1 MGAVVLES
9 FEDLVELEVEGGVMR
24 CLAPLIRDVQVRAV
38 PSEDVD
44 ALPLV
49 IFCRLVRRGLAFHSP
64 RVFPMDRRSLII
76 PHMVLTNDQLET
88 RAVL

>member
-1 MGAVVLES
+1 MGAVALES
-9 FEDLVELEVEGGVMR
+9 FDDLVELEVEGGVMR
-24 CLAPLIRDVQVRAV
+24 CLAPLVRDVQVRAV

-49 IFCRLVRRGLAFHSP
+49 IFRRLRTLPRFAPCR
-64 RVFPMDRRSLII
+64 
-76 PHMVLTNDQLET
+76 

>member
-1 MGAVVLES
+1 MGAVALES
-9 FEDLVELEVEGGVMR
+9 FEDLVELEVEGGVMG

-49 IFCRLVRRGLAFHSP
+49 IFRRLAARTMAGQP
-64 RVFPMDRRSLII
+64 SLI
-76 PHMVLTNDQLET
+76 NDQLET